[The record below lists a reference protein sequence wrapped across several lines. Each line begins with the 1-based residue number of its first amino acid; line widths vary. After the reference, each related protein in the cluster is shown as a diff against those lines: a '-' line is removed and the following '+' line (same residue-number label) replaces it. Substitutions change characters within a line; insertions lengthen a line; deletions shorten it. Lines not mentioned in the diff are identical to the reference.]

1 MSDGVGSVVGFRSE
15 SGVLGC
21 QAWALRVLV
30 LAICVVSRFRAP
42 VLTRIVDEIEAL
54 SSIYEKEWKTE
65 DEANR
70 SYSIKVGEGEQYV
83 ILYTK
88 LPEDYPSQ
96 SPPVFQLS
104 APSLSNQS
112 KMHINAA
119 LQAVYLENIGECVIF
134 QWIEKI
140 RELLQEQLFAK
151 DQVEENEEVVEDL
164 SVKLDSVSIDTDE
177 LPEIIHGE
185 IITDRRSVFQGHVA
199 RVFSTRQVK
208 QVLDKLYEEKTIEKA
223 THNIY
228 AYRILKEDTKSFIH
242 DSEDDGETQAGA
254 RVMHL
259 LEVTNLVGVSSSFM
273 TLVDNINNSSHDC
286 LYSQILNVQNV
297 LVVVTRWYGG
307 THLGPDRF
315 RHINNSAR
323 QVLDKA
329 GFIPVPGQQQ
339 IKKKK

>member
-1 MSDGVGSVVGFRSE
+1 
-15 SGVLGC
+15 
-21 QAWALRVLV
+21 
-30 LAICVVSRFRAP
+30 
-42 VLTRIVDEIEAL
+42 
-54 SSIYEKEWKTE
+54 
-65 DEANR
+65 
-70 SYSIKVGEGEQYV
+70 
-83 ILYTK
+83 
-88 LPEDYPSQ
+88 
-96 SPPVFQLS
+96 
-104 APSLSNQS
+104 
-112 KMHINAA
+112 MHINAA

-164 SVKLDSVSIDTDE
+164 SVKLDSVSVDTDE

-259 LEVTNLVGVSSSFM
+259 LE
-273 TLVDNINNSSHDC
+273 
-286 LYSQILNVQNV
+286 ILNVQNV

>member
-1 MSDGVGSVVGFRSE
+1 MFVDDGRANGARS
-15 SGVLGC
+15 LI
-21 QAWALRVLV
+21 Q
-30 LAICVVSRFRAP
+30 
-42 VLTRIVDEIEAL
+42 VDEIEAL

-104 APSLSNQS
+104 APSLSNQR

-119 LQAVYLENIGECVIF
+119 LQAVYLDNIGECVIF

-164 SVKLDSVSIDTDE
+164 SVKLDSVSVDTYE

-228 AYRILKEDTKSFIH
+228 AYRILKENTKSFIH

-259 LEVTNLVGVSSSFM
+259 LEVTNLVEV
-273 TLVDNINNSSHDC
+273 L
-286 LYSQILNVQNV
+286 ILNVQNV

>member
-1 MSDGVGSVVGFRSE
+1 MLSQKPGKVSQQDKGWVDVICIHL
-15 SGVLGC
+15 VLGKH
-21 QAWALRVLV
+21 ARGP
-30 LAICVVSRFRAP
+30 LAGVP
-42 VLTRIVDEIEAL
+42 KPKVDEIEAL

-96 SPPVFQLS
+96 SPPIFQLS
-104 APSLSNQS
+104 APSLSNQH
-112 KMHINAA
+112 KMQINAE
-119 LQAVYLENIGECVIF
+119 LQAIYLENIGECVIF

-140 RELLQEQLFAK
+140 RELLQGQLFAK
-151 DQVEENEEVVEDL
+151 DQVVESEEVVEDL
-164 SVKLDSVSIDTDE
+164 SVKLDSVSVDTYE

-254 RVMHL
+254 R
-259 LEVTNLVGVSSSFM
+259 
-273 TLVDNINNSSHDC
+273 
-286 LYSQILNVQNV
+286 ILNVQNV

-329 GFIPVPGQQQ
+329 GFIPVPGQQH